1 MKPNNITK
9 IKICPRCRKAY
20 HGHPAVSRLDNE
32 TAICLDCGTRE
43 ALESIDISKAEQEQ
57 ILSIIHRSM

>member
-32 TAICLDCGTRE
+32 TAICPDCGTKE